1 MTSNPTARAIFLDI
15 DGTYADHGVAPDAHV
30 EAVRTARELGHLVF
44 VCTGRPL
51 SMVPDHILAA
61 GFDGTI
67 TGAGARVELG
77 GQVLKDTRFQPDLA
91 ARIVDL
97 LDAHDVAYI
106 LEAPEALYGRDGVD
120 QRLRRV
126 LGPIFA
132 ARAEAEGGGTPAAG
146 QGARRHSGRPDPLE
160 DILGPIQY
168 GGDLRQA
175 SYAKIS
181 CFDAPLPLRELT
193 DALGPGVGLI
203 PSSLSALGDGAG
215 EIFMAGTHKA
225 VGIQV
230 VEAHLGLTRA
240 DIVAIGD
247 SANDIEMLEYAG
259 TGIAVEGGHP
269 AVLAVADRVTAGP
282 AGHGVALAF
291 ADLGLL
297 ERDASTLST

>member
-1 MTSNPTARAIFLDI
+1 MTSKATARAIFLDI
-15 DGTYADHGVAPDAHV
+15 DGTYADHGLAPEAHV
-30 EAVRTARELGHLVF
+30 DAVRAARKLGHLVF

-51 SMVPDHILAA
+51 SMVPDHILEA

-67 TGAGARVELG
+67 TGAGARVELAG
-77 GQVLKDTRFQPDLA
+77 EVLKDTRFEQDLA

-106 LEAPEALYGRDGVD
+106 LEAPDALYGREGVD

-132 ARAEAEGGGTPAAG
+132 ARSDAGVAAPVAVT
-146 QGARRHSGRPDPLE
+146 GAVHRAGRPDPLE
-160 DILGPIQY
+160 DILGPVRY

-193 DALGPGVGLI
+193 DSLGPEVGLI

-230 VEAHLGLTRA
+230 IEARLGLDRA

-282 AGHGVALAF
+282 AGNGVALAF
-291 ADLGLL
+291 AELGLL
-297 ERDASTLST
+297 ERDAWPLST

>member
-1 MTSNPTARAIFLDI
+1 MTSTPTARAIFLDI
-15 DGTYADHGVAPDAHV
+15 DGTYADHGLAPEAHV
-30 EAVRTARELGHLVF
+30 EAVRTARQLGHLVF

-51 SMVPDHILAA
+51 AMVPDHILAA

-77 GQVLKDTRFQPDLA
+77 GEVLKDTRFEQELA
-91 ARIVDL
+91 ARIVEV

-106 LEAPEALYGRDGVD
+106 LEAPEALYGREGVD

-132 ARAEAEGGGTPAAG
+132 ERAAAEARGAG
-146 QGARRHSGRPDPLE
+146 PDPLE
-160 DILGPIQY
+160 DILGPVQY
-168 GGDLRQA
+168 GGDLGEV

-230 VEAHLGLTRA
+230 IEERLGLDRA

-259 TGIAVEGGHP
+259 IGIGVAGGHP

-282 AGHGVALAF
+282 AGNGVALAF
-291 ADLGLL
+291 AELGLLERGLL